1 MPLKT
6 TKQPTKIVERDA
18 AGLDRERLAALYK
31 EHHLDVKY
39 EKESANE
46 VNFEKLF

>member
-1 MPLKT
+1 M
-6 TKQPTKIVERDA
+6 IERDA

-39 EKESANE
+39 EKESELLDVPMPKNL
-46 VNFEKLF
+46 EK